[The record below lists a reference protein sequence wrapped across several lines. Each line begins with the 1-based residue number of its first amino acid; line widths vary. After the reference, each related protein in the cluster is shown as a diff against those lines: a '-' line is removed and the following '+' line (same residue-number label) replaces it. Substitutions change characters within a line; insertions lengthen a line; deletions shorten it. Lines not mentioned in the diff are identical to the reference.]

1 MKIKYFCSIFF
12 FILCLGILFSHAQNN
27 INSSE
32 KKYIN
37 HYFLAEKHKAL
48 EEYEKAKK
56 EYDVCINENPRESAA
71 FFQLAKIHFN
81 LGYYDEAKEY
91 ALEASK
97 LDPKNIWYLYLLIEI
112 YYQNF
117 EFEKQAQVWE
127 DLIQINKSNQIYYL
141 EAVNT
146 YIHLELFKKALKIIQ
161 KAEKIIPENENLII
175 LKSDVFQKLNDL
187 DKAIEIILSAHK
199 KSPKNLN
206 FLQKLSELYVLQS
219 KYELANEIYYKI
231 LKLEPGDPTAL
242 LASYKIFQTQNLKSK
257 EKEVFLK
264 IFKSNKINKEQKID
278 ILFEVFSDELKTNR
292 YKDYIPKVLTECI
305 LTYPEEVMFYVIL
318 GDFQLLHND
327 TEGALNNYINA
338 INYGLKDKLLY
349 EKILNIYLVNNE
361 LDQVLF
367 YSNQSIEY
375 YPFYPI
381 FYYYEGLA
389 FMYKKEYL
397 EATKSMMRGL
407 DYVID
412 DPVLKSEM
420 CATLGDNY
428 HKLGNDKD
436 SDKFYDLALEIN
448 PEYIIVLNNYSY
460 YLSLRGG
467 EKNLLKAEEM
477 IVKCLSLTEKEP
489 RASFLDTYAW
499 VLFQQGKYS
508 SDLSV
513 QLEKYNLSKKMM
525 ILCFENGGKSAVMHD
540 HYGDVLFELNDFI
553 GAKKQWGE
561 ALRKDPGNKKI
572 QKKLKNF

>member
-1 MKIKYFCSIFF
+1 MKVKYLIIFF
-12 FILCLGILFSHAQNN
+12 FIFHLGILFSYAQNN
-27 INSSE
+27 VDASA
-32 KKYIN
+32 KKYIK
-37 HYFLAEKHKAL
+37 HYFLAEKYKAL
-48 EEYEKAKK
+48 EEYEKAKT
-56 EYDVCINENPRESAA
+56 EYDFCINENPRESAA
-71 FFQLAKIHFN
+71 FFQLAKIHFG
-81 LGYYDEAKEY
+81 LGDYNQAKEY

-97 LDPKNIWYLYLLIEI
+97 LAPKNIWYLYLLIEI

-127 DLIQINKSNQIYYL
+127 ELIQIDKSNKIYYL
-141 EAVNT
+141 EAANT
-146 YIHLELFKKALKIIQ
+146 YIHLGLFKKALKIIKQ
-161 KAEKIIPENENLII
+161 AEKNISENENLII
-175 LKSDVFQKLNDL
+175 LKSEIFQKLNDVE
-187 DKAIEIILSAHK
+187 KSTNIILSAHK
-199 KSPKNLN
+199 KNPNNLN
-206 FLQKLSELYVLQS
+206 FLKKLSELYVLQS
-219 KYELANEIYYKI
+219 KYELANEVYHEI
-231 LKLEPGDPTAL
+231 LKLDPFEPTAL
-242 LASYKIFQTQNLKSK
+242 LASYKIFQTQNLKSE

-264 IFKSNKINKEQKID
+264 IFKSNKITKEQKID
-278 ILFEVFSDELKTNR
+278 ILFEVFSDESKTSR
-292 YKDYIPKVLTECI
+292 YKDYIPQVLADCI
-305 LTYPEEVMFYVIL
+305 LTYPEEVMFYVIT

-349 EKILNIYLVNNE
+349 EKILNIHLVNNE

-367 YSNQSIEY
+367 YSKQSIGY

-397 EATKSMMRGL
+397 EATKSIIRGL

-420 CATLGDNY
+420 YATLGDNY
-428 HKLGNDKD
+428 HKLGNNKE
-436 SDKFYDLALEIN
+436 SDKFYDLALGIN

-467 EKNLLKAEEM
+467 QKNLLKAEEM
-477 IVKCLSLTEKEP
+477 IIKCLSLTEEEP
-489 RASFLDTYAW
+489 SPSFLDTYAW
-499 VLFQQGKYS
+499 VLFQQGKHS
-508 SDLSV
+508 SDLGV

-553 GAKKQWGE
+553 GAKKQWEE
-561 ALRKDPGNKKI
+561 ALRKDPGNRKI
-572 QKKLKNF
+572 EKKLKNF